1 MALAKTTR
9 PSQAETLVRP
19 RLVRRLDLA
28 RKTLVTWVWAP
39 PGAGKTTLVAS
50 YLAARKTRGLW
61 YQIDEGDAD
70 LATFFYYLGR
80 AAPRRRR
87 PLPLLTP
94 EYRHGVVLFARR
106 FFRELYSRLKPPFTV
121 VFDNYQDV
129 PRYAA
134 LHDVMAESVAE
145 IPNGGRVIFISR
157 SDPPPAFARHR
168 LHRRLEILDGSQLR
182 FTPTE
187 AVGLARKL
195 APGAWPRATIRSLY
209 DIADGWC
216 AGLVLLLEHLRSEG
230 RASAAPPKPS
240 SKVLFDYFAGEIF
253 KKADP
258 SVQTVLL
265 HTAFLPRV
273 TEAMAVALTGQPA
286 AGEVVAALH
295 EQNYFTN
302 KQASD
307 GEPVYEYHPLFR
319 EFLSSQ
325 ARRVYSP
332 ADCARI
338 QRAAAGLLAAAGQI
352 EPAAR
357 LLREAE
363 DWNALEQ
370 LIRRHA
376 QSLVTQGR
384 VQTLEEW
391 LGGIPA
397 AIIEARPWLLF
408 WRGWIADR
416 HADRQRSLKQA
427 FTAFR
432 REGDAI
438 GTLLAWAGVIFGFL
452 SEGVLVG
459 MERWIALLD
468 EIITDAP
475 AFPSTGV
482 EARVATAMFA
492 AITLRCPSHPKAAY
506 WAERAIEAARRH
518 PDPFTRAIT
527 AAIWFHHQLQSGDL
541 TRVGSVVDEM
551 RTVMRARGVSPTAIV
566 NASMVVA
573 WYEAATAL
581 PSYRNTVARTLEL
594 AHASSALQS
603 LRETGWRSARHTVLC
618 GGLMGALSDGDL
630 VTAASWLGEL
640 DRDVQ
645 HLGPMFRLWRH
656 WFIVWEALIR
666 RDVARAATYQP
677 EMLRLA
683 HEAGR
688 GLDEAVAHLLSA
700 QVSHARAAENEAR
713 SHLDRGLEIG
723 RAMSSAYVEFMARLT
738 EAKLCLDCGQESD
751 GLQALRIAM
760 ALGRERGYVSSH
772 VWIPTVMAG
781 LCARALEAGIEPDY
795 VRGLVQQRRLV
806 PESPPVEAETWPW
819 PIRILTLGRFEVL
832 LDGEPVRF
840 ARKVQR
846 KPLALLKAL
855 IAFGGRGVREEFV
868 MDALWPEAE
877 GDAARVALASALHR
891 LRGLLGRDQA
901 ILRQEG
907 RLSLDSRL
915 CWVDV
920 WAVDRLL
927 GRAESAA
934 GHPQLIR
941 RAADLYRGAFLD
953 AGEAE
958 LPRATAM
965 VESLRRR
972 LLRHLVRAGRQCEEA
987 NPQEAVD
994 WYEEALRVDPC
1005 AEDACQ
1011 SLMTVYHRLDR
1022 STDVTVTYQRCR
1034 AALDTGRG
1042 LTPSAATQRLLQ
1054 TLSAR

>member
-1 MALAKTTR
+1 MVLAKTTR

-28 RKTLVTWVWAP
+28 RKKPVTWVWAP

-50 YLAARKTRGLW
+50 YLAARKIRGLW

-70 LATFFYYLGR
+70 VATFFYYLGR
-80 AAPRRRR
+80 AAPRGRR
-87 PLPLLTP
+87 PLPLLTR

-106 FFRELYSRLKPPFTV
+106 FFRELYSRLKPPFAV

-129 PRYAA
+129 PRDSA

-168 LHRRLEILDGSQLR
+168 LHRHLEILDGSQLR

-195 APGAWPRATIRSLY
+195 APGRWPRATIRSLY

-216 AGLVLLLEHLRSEG
+216 AGLVLLLEQLRSEG
-230 RASAAPPKPS
+230 RASPAPPKPS

-253 KKADP
+253 KKANP
-258 SVQTVLL
+258 GVQAVLL

-273 TEAMAVALTGQPA
+273 TAAMAVALTGQPA
-286 AGEVVAALH
+286 AGEVLTALH

-302 KQASD
+302 KQGNDS
-307 GEPVYEYHPLFR
+307 EPAYEYHPLFR
-319 EFLSSQ
+319 DFLLSQ
-325 ARRVYSP
+325 ALRVYSP
-332 ADCARI
+332 SDCARI
-338 QRAAAGLLAAAGQI
+338 RRTAAGLLDAAGQI

-357 LLREAE
+357 LLRDAD

-391 LGGIPA
+391 LGGIPGA
-397 AIIEARPWLLF
+397 VVAEQPWLLF
-408 WRGWIADR
+408 WRGWIAER
-416 HADRQRSLKQA
+416 HADRQRSLEKA

-459 MERWIALLD
+459 MERWIAFLD
-468 EIITDAP
+468 DLIGDVPT
-475 AFPSTGV
+475 FPSTGV

-506 WAERAIEAARRH
+506 WAERAIEVARRH

-527 AAIWFHHQLQSGDL
+527 AIIWFHYQLQAGDL
-541 TRVGSVVDEM
+541 ARVAIVVDEM
-551 RTVMRARGVSPTAIV
+551 RSVMRARAVSPTAIV

-581 PSYRNTVARTLEL
+581 PSYRSTVDRTLEL
-594 AHASSALQS
+594 AHATSTFQS

-630 VTAASWLGEL
+630 VTAASWQREL

-645 HLGPMFRLWRH
+645 HLGPLFRFWRH

-666 RDVARAATYQP
+666 RDVGRATTNQP

-700 QVSHARAAENEAR
+700 QVLHAQGAENEAR
-713 SHLDRGLEIG
+713 NHLDRALEIG
-723 RAMSSAYVEFMARLT
+723 RAMTSAYVEFMARLT

-772 VWIPTVMAG
+772 VWIPTIMAG

-795 VRGLVQQRRLV
+795 VCGLVQKRRLV
-806 PESPPVEAETWPW
+806 PESPPVEVEAWPW
-819 PIRILTLGRFEVL
+819 PIKILTLGRFEVR

-855 IAFGGRGVREEFV
+855 IAFGGRGVREELL
-868 MDALWPEAE
+868 MDALWPDGE

-891 LRGLLGRDQA
+891 LRGLLGREQA

-907 RLSLDSRL
+907 RLSLDSRH

-920 WAVDRLL
+920 WALERLL
-927 GRAESAA
+927 GRAETAA
-934 GHPQLIR
+934 SHPQLIR
-941 RAADLYRGAFLD
+941 QAADLYRGAFLD
-953 AGEAE
+953 EGEGE
-958 LPRATAM
+958 LPKATAM

-972 LLRHLVRAGRQCEEA
+972 LLRHLLRVGRQCEQA

-1005 AEDACQ
+1005 AEDACR

-1022 STDVTVTYQRCR
+1022 STDVAVTYQRFR
-1034 AALDTGRG
+1034 AALDAARG
-1042 LTPSAATQRLLQ
+1042 LVPSAATQGLFQ

>member
-19 RLVRRLDLA
+19 RLVRRLDFA
-28 RKTLVTWVWAP
+28 RKKPVTWVWAP

-70 LATFFYYLGR
+70 VATFFYYLGL

-87 PLPLLTP
+87 PLPLLTG
-94 EYRHGVVLFARR
+94 EYRHGVAVFARR
-106 FFRELYSRLKPPFTV
+106 FFRELYSRLKPPFTL
-121 VFDNYQDV
+121 VFDNYQDL
-129 PRYAA
+129 PRDSA
-134 LHDVMAESVAE
+134 LHDVMAEAVAE
-145 IPNGGRVIFISR
+145 IPTGGRVVFISR
-157 SDPPPAFARHR
+157 SEPPPAFARHR
-168 LHRRLEILDGSQLR
+168 LHRHLEILDGSQLR
-182 FTPTE
+182 FTPAE
-187 AVGLARKL
+187 AAGLARRL
-195 APGAWPRATIRSLY
+195 APGRWPRETIRSLH

-216 AGLVLLLEHLRSEG
+216 AGLVLLLEQLRSEG
-230 RASAAPPKPS
+230 RASPGPHKPS
-240 SKVLFDYFAGEIF
+240 SKVLFDYFAGEIL

-258 SVQTVLL
+258 GVQAVLL
-265 HTAFLPRV
+265 HTTFLPRV
-273 TEAMAVALTGQPA
+273 TGAMAVALTGQPA
-286 AGEVVAALH
+286 AGEVLTALH

-307 GEPVYEYHPLFR
+307 AEPVYEYHPLFR
-319 EFLSSQ
+319 DFLLSQ
-325 ARRVYSP
+325 ALRVYSP

-338 QRAAAGLLAAAGQI
+338 RGTAGGLLAAAGQI
-352 EPAAR
+352 EAAAR
-357 LLREAE
+357 LFRDAE

-376 QSLVTQGR
+376 QSLVAQGR

-397 AIIEARPWLLF
+397 ALVAAHPWLLF
-408 WRGWIADR
+408 WRAWIAER
-416 HADRQRSLKQA
+416 HADRQRSFEQA
-427 FTAFR
+427 LTAFR
-432 REGDAI
+432 RVGDAI
-438 GTLLAWAGVIFGFL
+438 GMWLAWAGAIFGLL
-452 SEGVLVG
+452 SEGVLVA
-459 MERWIALLD
+459 MERWIVLLD
-468 EIITDAP
+468 DMLKDTP

-482 EARVATAMFA
+482 EARVSTAMFVA
-492 AITLRCPSHPKAAY
+492 VTLRCPSHPKASY
-506 WAERAIEAARRH
+506 WAERAIEVARRH

-527 AAIWFHHQLQSGDL
+527 AIIWFHYQLQAGDL
-541 TRVGSVVDEM
+541 ARVAVVVDEM
-551 RTVMRARGVSPTAIV
+551 RTVMRARDVSPTAIV
-566 NASMVVA
+566 NASMAVA

-581 PSYRNTVARTLEL
+581 PSYRQTVARVLEL
-594 AHASSALQS
+594 AHTTGAFHS

-630 VTAASWLGEL
+630 VTAAAWLQEL
-640 DRDVQ
+640 ERDV
-645 HLGPMFRLWRH
+645 HDLGPLFRSWHH

-666 RDVARAATYQP
+666 RDVARATTYQP

-683 HEAGR
+683 FEAGR
-688 GLDEAVAHLLSA
+688 ALDEAVAHLLSA
-700 QVSHARAAENEAR
+700 QVLHARGAESEAR
-713 SHLDRGLEIG
+713 NHIGRGLEIG

-760 ALGRERGYVSSH
+760 ALGRERGYVNSH
-772 VWIPTVMAG
+772 IWIPTIMAG

-795 VRGLVQQRRLV
+795 VRSLVQKRRLV
-806 PESPPVEAETWPW
+806 PESPPMEVEAWPW
-819 PIRILTLGRFEVL
+819 PIEIVTLGRFEVR

-855 IAFGGRGVREEFV
+855 IAFGGRGVREELV
-868 MDALWPEAE
+868 MDALWPDAE

-891 LRGLLGRDQA
+891 LRGLLGREQA

-907 RLSLDSRL
+907 RLSLDSRH
-915 CWVDV
+915 CWVDI
-920 WAVDRLL
+920 WALERLL
-927 GRAESAA
+927 GRAETAA
-934 GHPQLIR
+934 SHPQLIR
-941 RAADLYRGAFLD
+941 QAAALYRGAFLD
-953 AGEAE
+953 EREVE
-958 LPRATAM
+958 LPQATAM
-965 VESLRRR
+965 GESLHRR
-972 LLRHLVRAGRQCEEA
+972 LLRHLVRVGRQCEQA

-1005 AEDACQ
+1005 AEDACR

-1022 STDVTVTYQRCR
+1022 STDVAATYQRCR
-1034 AALDTGRG
+1034 VALAAARGRA
-1042 LTPSAATQRLLQ
+1042 PSAATEGLFQ